1 MKKNFTLIEILVVA
15 TVIALLSSIITFSYS
30 QLTKESRNN
39 RRKTDLE
46 QLRSAL
52 EMYRS
57 NNDIYPNNLSNL
69 TSPTIYIQSIP
80 TDPKVPTYVYNYTK
94 ISDIDYI
101 LGTYLE
107 GVNSSCTTT
116 ISCGSVNCN
125 YCLGP
130 YGRK

>member
-15 TVIALLSSIITFSYS
+15 TVIGLLSTVISISYS

-57 NNDIYPNNLSNL
+57 NNDVYPDSLSFL
-69 TSPTIYIQSIP
+69 TTPTIYIQSIP
-80 TDPKVPTYVYNYTK
+80 TDPKAPIYNYNYTK
-94 ISDIDYI
+94 ISDIDYV

-107 GVNSSCTTT
+107 GVNSSCASI
-116 ISCGSVNCN
+116 ISCGSANCN